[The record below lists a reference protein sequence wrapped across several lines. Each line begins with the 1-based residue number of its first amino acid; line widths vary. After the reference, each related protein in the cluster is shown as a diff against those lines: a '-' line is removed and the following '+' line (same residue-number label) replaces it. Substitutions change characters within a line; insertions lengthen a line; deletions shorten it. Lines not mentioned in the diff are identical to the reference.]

1 MSLLITQW
9 HRVHDLLVPIEFKI
23 GSSQVKHTLGM
34 CYHITNVFAFGLSIL
49 AFEIST
55 IMHQQLVTVL
65 QGHMGFMYV

>member
-1 MSLLITQW
+1 M
-9 HRVHDLLVPIEFKI
+9 
-23 GSSQVKHTLGM
+23 KHTLGM

-65 QGHMGFMYV
+65 QGDSCMFKCLCIENFDNFLVANMKDR